1 MKLLKST
8 LSLGLILGTQV
19 LNANIP
25 HFTATADAGQNQTVS
40 LGAST
45 QQVLLDGSG
54 SAVSP
59 DCGAIKSY
67 KWYKNSDNSYI
78 GEGQTLWYHP
88 DLGFQVIKLV
98 IETAAYQ
105 KDGIATCKDDDIVAI
120 TATNLV
126 VANAGP
132 DITATVTPSHPSV
145 PLDGSTSTSGANFT
159 GIASYEWFDASGN
172 SLGTG
177 ATFNFTPPATGDYPI
192 TLTVTDTAGTSASDT
207 VVVHATKVTSDP
219 ANTLQADAGPD
230 VNLTQTPSHRAVHL
244 DGSNSVGV
252 NGITD
257 YKWYDNGTYIGPH
270 AKRWYVPSGAG
281 VHDIKLIVI
290 DAQGNIS
297 EDHMNL
303 NVIIP

>member
-25 HFTATADAGQNQTVS
+25 HFTATADAGTNQTVS

-59 DCGAIKSY
+59 DCGDIVSY
-67 KWYKNSDNSYI
+67 KWYKNSDNTYL
-78 GEGQTLWYHP
+78 GEGQTRWYNP
-88 DLGFQVIKLV
+88 DLGFQVIRLEIKT
-98 IETAAYQ
+98 ET
-105 KDGIATCKDDDIVAI
+105 GLEGVTTCNDDDIVSI
-120 TATNLV
+120 NATNSV

-132 DITATVTPSHPSV
+132 DITATITPSHPSV
-145 PLDGSTSTSGANFT
+145 PLDGSASTSGANST

-207 VVVHATKVTSDP
+207 VIIHATKVTSEP

-257 YKWYDNGTYIGPH
+257 YKWYDNGTYIGPN
-270 AKRWYVPSGAG
+270 ATRWYVPSGAG